1 MIFLLKVIL
10 NQLKNQFANVKEVE
24 KNQIIWFWSSFNNI
38 WYFKNVFQN
47 TYELLILV
55 KCNKCSCIL

>member
-24 KNQIIWFWSSFNNI
+24 KNKIIWFWSSFNNI

-55 KCNKCSCIL
+55 KMQ